1 MKKTGY
7 YIFSGI
13 YIALSLGSFDYSL
26 SWKSDVSRGVY
37 WIIMDCVSVACPVI
51 LATMYIINKDYRDKN
66 MFYACE
72 LINVSLFWTMLI
84 DLWSGYISS
93 FIIPIVL
100 IANSIAAIIFVSLK
114 NRMGENDIKIKMF
127 CL

>member
-1 MKKTGY
+1 
-7 YIFSGI
+7 
-13 YIALSLGSFDYSL
+13 
-26 SWKSDVSRGVY
+26 
-37 WIIMDCVSVACPVI
+37 MDCVSVACPVI